1 MLYTVS
7 GVQILATLDAF
18 DDLSARFKGGKQ
30 KIGQCMF
37 VSVHPKYIIMLIAPR
52 YRRPAGP

>member
-7 GVQILATLDAF
+7 GVQILATLNAF
-18 DDLSARFKGGKQ
+18 DDLEQRVKGGKQ

-37 VSVHPKYIIMLIAPR
+37 VSTPHCS
-52 YRRPAGP
+52 